1 MSGKI
6 TTDQLMAAL
15 VDYQATHPEAKIDKI
30 SEDNYMITEAGSSV
44 GVELKDGS
52 LSCPRSQT
60 VKDSLLGFVMDH
72 AGSPNSP
79 IIPNEKGN
87 TGMAP
92 RKSNGGPLAKPE
104 MTMRDLQ
111 VADLTFEDVKNFLC
125 PAAPDKDA
133 YMFLQLCKARNLN
146 PFTNEAYLIPYKDK
160 NDNIKCSIIVGKE
173 AFMRKAEQHQQFRGF
188 KAGVILAVG
197 EELVYRE
204 GTFTRKG
211 EALEGGWAEVYRAD
225 RDHSVRAEVSFH
237 EYNQN
242 RNLWTTKPATMIRK
256 VALVQALREAFATDL
271 AGCYDRDEMGLNPEN
286 EVAA

>member
-1 MSGKI
+1 MAGKQI
-6 TTDQLMAAL
+6 DFALLKRAAGAYCAGAGKEYSEDGQRVLILPDIQVTL
-15 VDYQATHPEAKIDKI
+15 VDGKPTCEDEGVL
-30 SEDNYMITEAGSSV
+30 SEIREI
-44 GVELKDGS
+44 
-52 LSCPRSQT
+52 
-60 VKDSLLGFVMDH
+60 LLGLIESDAVEC
-72 AGSPNSP
+72 PNLP
-79 IIPNEKGN
+79 IKSNGKGN

-92 RKSNGGPLAKPE
+92 RKSNGGPLVKPGAI
-104 MTMRDLQ
+104 RDVQ

-160 NDNIKCSIIVGKE
+160 NDTIKCSIVVGKE
-173 AFMRKAEQHQQFRGF
+173 AFMRKAEQHPQFRGF
-188 KAGVILAVG
+188 KAGVILSVG
-197 EELVYRE
+197 EQLVYRE

-211 EALEGGWAEVYRAD
+211 ETLEGGWAEVYRVD
-225 RDHSVRAEVSFH
+225 RDHSIRAEVSFH

-242 RNLWTTKPATMIRK
+242 RNLWITKPATMVRK